1 MTKISVIFQIVTNV
15 EIINVMD
22 IGIQLNGQTS

>member
-1 MTKISVIFQIVTNV
+1 MTKISVIFQIVANV

>member
-1 MTKISVIFQIVTNV
+1 MTNISVIFQIVANV